1 MKKKIDKEKQI
12 ARICAK
18 LQMKLIYKGKWLPID
33 RKRWDLAISELK
45 NVRDR

>member
-1 MKKKIDKEKQI
+1 MKKKIDKEKQ
-12 ARICAK
+12 
-18 LQMKLIYKGKWLPID
+18 MKLIYKGKWRPID